1 MASVASIDVGVK
13 VLLELIGVV
22 NTLLFSIMDSM
33 ISVVELLHTM
43 NKLQCVI

>member
-1 MASVASIDVGVK
+1 MTSVASIDVGVNA
-13 VLLELIGVV
+13 LLELIGVV
-22 NTLLFSIMDSM
+22 NTLFSIMDSM

>member
-1 MASVASIDVGVK
+1 MTSVASIDVGVK

-22 NTLLFSIMDSM
+22 NTLFSIMDSM

>member
-1 MASVASIDVGVK
+1 MTSVASIDVGVN

-22 NTLLFSIMDSM
+22 NTLFSIMDSM